1 MEGLISHALRLDYE
15 SALSDHKIHVIVVR
29 VVVVVLFGDTEWEI
43 VHDWLLSEHD
53 CRHLS
58 AFFHFHE
65 APVVEATLPELSK
78 VYRDLG
84 FLARGTQNVVRFDL
98 VPREDGVMHLVQRRR
113 GRQSQKELAFTFS
126 EIGCGHRQ
134 LHFEVLTDAS
144 DHRPKSGL
152 LLPISIVVEAVQVH
166 HSRVSRCDV

>member
-1 MEGLISHALRLDYE
+1 MESLISHALRLDDE

-29 VVVVVLFGDTEWEI
+29 VFVVVLLRDTEREI

-53 CRHLS
+53 CRHL
-58 AFFHFHE
+58 ATFFHFHE

-78 VYRDLG
+78 VYRDFG
-84 FLARGTQNVVRFDL
+84 FLARGTQNIVRFDL
-98 VPREDGVMHLVQRRR
+98 VPREDRVMHLVQGRR

-126 EIGCGHRQ
+126 EIGCGHGQ

-144 DHRPKSGL
+144 NHRPKSGL
-152 LLPISIVVEAVQVH
+152 LLPISIVVQAVQVH
-166 HSRVSRCDV
+166 DSRVSRCDV